1 MQHCSLFG
9 PWKVCVIGP
18 LFLLAFLGSFSG
30 KATPWP
36 GMTDCRLSVPQCP
49 FLLLSLYCL
58 SRCAHGIPSFP
69 CTWGDHVNTS
79 WPLRCRGGGVR
90 MPLRLCPQRE
100 GDTRPLPSWNMEEV
114 VSCRG
119 LWEEATSGGW
129 WYNQRV
135 SAWFFHDLSE
145 QGDCSLLRCCVRDIN
160 FHVVQATAIWPPRFS
175 SQTCTLSD
183 APGTHSSLHSGP
195 RPSFLH
201 WFLRK
206 CHMPDHWAEQ
216 NCFLYPEYLYFF
228 QFSIHSLSFGK
239 HPPLSSH
246 VAQGQECDLGL
257 ADQPI
262 LPLTTCPGQLV
273 QGWEWT

>member
-1 MQHCSLFG
+1 MLTFWAMESVCDRASL
-9 PWKVCVIGP
+9 
-18 LFLLAFLGSFSG
+18 SFSI
-30 KATPWP
+30 PWIILWESHSLAWY
-36 GMTDCRLSVPQCP
+36 DRLQTVCP
-49 FLLLSLYCL
+49 PVSI
-58 SRCAHGIPSFP
+58 SPSFLVLP
-69 CTWGDHVNTS
+69 FQMCTWHSRFPCSGGDHVNTS
-79 WPLRCRGGGVR
+79 WPMRCWGGGVR

-273 QGWEWT
+273 